1 MRSCKQF
8 IYLLA
13 FLFTGNH
20 LNAQSIQLTPYSGY
34 TFSSSTN
41 IDGGKAKI
49 SGGHTFGG
57 IVTFSISDYYDVEIL
72 YSRHINEVSAR
83 STFFTEDFR
92 SEAAYNYILG
102 GVNRVYKVPGTGLK
116 FHGGT
121 KIGAAILTSLQDEFS
136 NRTNFAVG
144 LEVGMTY
151 LLSDF
156 IGLRLG
162 ANVKA
167 PITGTGVNLW
177 WGSGSGP
184 QVGLSSW
191 APIVQFNLLGGLVL
205 NFPL

>member
-1 MRSCKQF
+1 MRSYKQL

-13 FLFTGNH
+13 FLFIGNH
-20 LNAQSIQLTPYSGY
+20 LSAQSIQLTPYSGY

-57 IVTFSISDYYDVEIL
+57 IFTFVISDYYDVEIL

-102 GVNRVYKVPGTGLK
+102 GINRAYPLPGTGLK

-121 KIGAAILTSLQDEFS
+121 KIGAAILTFNDGDYSTQ
-136 NRTNFAVG
+136 TNFAVG

-151 LLSDF
+151 LVNDF

-191 APIVQFNLLGGLVL
+191 APIVQFNLLGGLVF
-205 NFPL
+205 NFNL

>member
-1 MRSCKQF
+1 MKPYRLLIF
-8 IYLLA
+8 VLA
-13 FLFTGNH
+13 FSFIGIQ
-20 LNAQSIQLTPYSGY
+20 LNAQSLQLTPYSGY
-34 TFSSSTN
+34 TFSSSAN
-41 IDGGKAKI
+41 IEGGKAKI

-57 IVTFSISDYYDVEIL
+57 ILTFSLSEYYDIEIL

-83 STFFTEDFR
+83 SRLLAEDVR
-92 SEAAYNYILG
+92 SDAVYNYILG
-102 GVNRVYKVPGTGLK
+102 GVSRAYWVPGTGLK

-121 KIGAAILTSLQDEFS
+121 KIGAAILTFNDDEYS
-136 NRTNFAVG
+136 NQTNFAVG

-156 IGLRLG
+156 VGLRIG

-177 WGSGSGP
+177 WGTGSGP

-191 APIVQFNLLGGLVL
+191 APIVQFNLLGGLVINL
-205 NFPL
+205 PL